1 MSKSSYIGGIILG
14 AAAAL
19 AIYKLYSMTEEERD
33 ELLKDIKET
42 THDLLNNAEN
52 TVEKVEHY
60 VAQMKEKGEGEWIDK
75 MYLAKKM
82 IHDLYGKANKA
93 KQLAAM

>member
-1 MSKSSYIGGIILG
+1 MSKSNYIGGLILG

-19 AIYKLYSMTEEERD
+19 ALYKFYSMTPEERD
-33 ELLKDIKET
+33 ELIADIKEK
-42 THDLLNNAEN
+42 THDLLNNAEE

-60 VAQMKEKGEGEWIDK
+60 VAKIKEKGEGEWVDK

-82 IHDLYGKANKA
+82 ISEFYGSGKSKA
-93 KQLAAM
+93 LSL